1 MKIGIDC
8 QAFGAGVRHGFTT
21 YVGNLLAALRRRYPD
36 SEFLEWP
43 CRYHAGWRIP
53 HQLWWDQGRVP
64 WRALRSGVDVIHQPA
79 FSGALCR
86 TQPLVL
92 TVHDLLYARYPEWLP
107 TWRARWYWATWIPL
121 TARHASAV
129 IVPSEATKQD
139 LVTLAGV
146 RPDRISVVPLAVDP
160 LFSQRPSN
168 NRIQTY
174 REQQGLTEPYVLYVG
189 AIDRRKDWQG
199 LLKGFAHMRRTYPSF
214 RLVIAGHVSGQRSDL
229 TEAIRTADLGSAVV
243 LAGHVPDQDLPA
255 LYAGA
260 ELFVYPSW
268 WEGFGLPPLEAMAM
282 GVPVI
287 AYKTSSLPEVMGD
300 AGILLDRPYAHT
312 VLAESMER
320 LIADQTLRSKLIEKG
335 FRQAATFSWERAAEQ
350 TMAVYEGCVNS

>member
-1 MKIGIDC
+1 MRIGIDC

-43 CRYHAGWRIP
+43 CRYHAGWRMP
-53 HQLWWDQGRVP
+53 HQLWWDQGRIP
-64 WRALRSGVDVIHQPA
+64 WRALRGGVDLIHSPA

-92 TVHDLLYARYPEWLP
+92 TVHDLLYARHPEWLP
-107 TWRARWYWATWIPL
+107 TGRARWYWATWIPF

-139 LVTLAGV
+139 LISLAGV
-146 RPDRISVVPLAVDP
+146 PADRITVVPLAVDP
-160 LFSQRPSN
+160 LFLQRPSQDAI
-168 NRIQTY
+168 RSY
-174 REQQGLTEPYVLYVG
+174 RERQALTDPYVLYVG

-199 LLKGFAHMRRTYPSF
+199 LLKAFAQLRRMHPLF
-214 RLVIAGHVSGQRSDL
+214 RLVIAGLVSGERSDL
-229 TEAIRTADLGSAVV
+229 LGAIKVADMGSAVV

-260 ELFVYPSW
+260 ALFVYPSF

-287 AYKTSSLPEVMGD
+287 AYKISSLPEVVGN
-300 AGILLDRPYAHT
+300 AGILLDAPYAHT

-320 LIADQTLRSKLIEKG
+320 LLRDKLLRSELIAKG
-335 FRQAATFSWERAAEQ
+335 FRQAATFGWERAAEQ
-350 TMAVYEGCVNS
+350 TMAVYAGCVRT

>member
-1 MKIGIDC
+1 MRIGIDC
-8 QAFGAGVRHGFTT
+8 QSFGAGVRHGFTT
-21 YVGNLLAALRRRYPD
+21 YLGNLLAALRRRHPD
-36 SEFLEWP
+36 CEFLEWP
-43 CRYHAGWRIP
+43 CRYHAGWRMP
-53 HQLWWDQGRVP
+53 HQLWWDQGRIP
-64 WRALRSGVDVIHQPA
+64 WRALRGRVDLIHSPA

-92 TVHDLLYARYPEWLP
+92 TVHDLLYTRHPEWLP
-107 TWRARWYWATWIPL
+107 TGRARWYWGTWIPF

-129 IVPSEATKQD
+129 IAPSEATKGD
-139 LVTLAGV
+139 LIALAGV
-146 RPDRISVVPLAVDP
+146 SADRVTVVPHAIDP

-168 NRIQTY
+168 EVIRTY
-174 REQQGLTEPYVLYVG
+174 RERHGLTDPYVLYVG

-199 LLKGFAHMRRTYPSF
+199 LLKAFAQLRRAYPSF

-229 TEAIRTADLGSAVV
+229 TETIRIADVESAVV

-260 ELFVYPSW
+260 ALFVYPSW

-287 AYKTSSLPEVMGD
+287 AYKIASLPEVIGD
-300 AGILLDRPYAHT
+300 AGILLDAPYAHEA
-312 VLAESMER
+312 LAEGMEH
-320 LIADQTLRSKLIEKG
+320 LIANEALRSELVERG
-335 FRQAATFSWERAAEQ
+335 LRRAATFSWERAADQ
-350 TMAVYEGCVNS
+350 TMTVYARCMRT

>member
-21 YVGNLLAALRRRYPD
+21 YVGNLLAALRRGYPD
-36 SEFLEWP
+36 SEVLEWP

-53 HQLWWDQGRVP
+53 HQLWWDQGRIP
-64 WRALRSGVDVIHQPA
+64 WRALRGAVDVIHQPA

-92 TVHDLLYARYPEWLP
+92 TVHDLLYVRHPEWLP
-107 TWRARWYWATWIPL
+107 TGRARWYWATWIPL

-129 IVPSEATKQD
+129 IAPSEATKRD
-139 LVTLAGV
+139 LVSLAGV
-146 RPDRISVVPLAVDP
+146 PPDRISVVPHAVDP
-160 LFSQRPSN
+160 LFSRRPSDKET
-168 NRIQTY
+168 QTY
-174 REQQGLTEPYVLYVG
+174 RGRQGLTDPYVLYVG
-189 AIDRRKDWQG
+189 AIDRRKDWPG
-199 LLKGFAHMRRTYPSF
+199 LLRAFARLRGAYPSI
-214 RLVIAGHVSGQRSDL
+214 RLVVAGHVSGQRSDL
-229 TEAIRTADLGSAVV
+229 TDAIRTADLGQAVV
-243 LAGHVPDQDLPA
+243 LMGHVPDQELPT

-287 AYKTSSLPEVMGD
+287 AYRTSSLPEVVGD
-300 AGILLDRPYAHT
+300 AGLVLDAPYDH
-312 VLAESMER
+312 VSLAKSMER
-320 LIADQTLRSKLIEKG
+320 VIADQPLRNGLIERG
-335 FRQAATFSWERAAEQ
+335 FRQASRFSWDRAAEQ
-350 TMAVYEGCVNS
+350 TMAVYEGCLA